1 MGKKRQNS
9 NEPLSMA
16 TNGNGSQ
23 SGNMVEGGRNAIM
36 MIKVSGHDDS
46 GKVGRKGMA
55 VGIGGKVGNLN
66 FLPPSSFKESPSNLA
81 TENGSKCIVGEEG
94 EKG

>member
-23 SGNMVEGGRNAIM
+23 TGNMVEGGRNAIM

-55 VGIGGKVGNLN
+55 M
-66 FLPPSSFKESPSNLA
+66 ELA
-81 TENGSKCIVGEEG
+81 VKLVI
-94 EKG
+94 